1 MKLAISQP
9 TYLPWHGYFGL
20 IDFVDEF
27 VFLENVQFSK
37 RSWQQRNKIR
47 DNKGEFYLTLPVKTK
62 NKYCQKIYEV
72 ELDNSY
78 EIKKKLIKPLIYNSG
93 LVSFD
98 HKGTIYIYST
108 KA

>member
-1 MKLAISQP
+1 MKLGISQP

-47 DNKGEFYLTLPVKTK
+47 DNKGEIYLTISEKNK
-62 NKYCQKIYEV
+62 NKY
-72 ELDNSY
+72 
-78 EIKKKLIKPLIYNSG
+78 
-93 LVSFD
+93 
-98 HKGTIYIYST
+98 
-108 KA
+108 

>member
-9 TYLPWHGYFGL
+9 TYLPWYGYFGL

-47 DNKGEFYLTLPVKTK
+47 DNKGEFYLTL
-62 NKYCQKIYEV
+62 
-72 ELDNSY
+72 SY
-78 EIKKKLIKPLIYNSG
+78 
-93 LVSFD
+93 
-98 HKGTIYIYST
+98 
-108 KA
+108 